1 MSNKHKNITV
11 NPKASPLP
19 KYISDNFTLTYEPEL
34 IAHMP
39 ESFQLMIKIQQEA
52 EKEFNLIIK
61 NIEAGRTTLEAVK
74 RERGLIS

>member
-52 EKEFNLIIK
+52 KAEFNVIVADIK
-61 NIEAGRTTLEAVK
+61 AGRTTLEAVK
-74 RERGLIS
+74 RARGLL